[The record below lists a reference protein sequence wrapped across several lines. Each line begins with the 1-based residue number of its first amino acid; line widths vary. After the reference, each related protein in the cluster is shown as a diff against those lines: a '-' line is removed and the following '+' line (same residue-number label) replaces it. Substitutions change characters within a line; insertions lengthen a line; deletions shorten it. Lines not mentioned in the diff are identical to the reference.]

1 MNFANFASF
10 AISISVN
17 VANFAYGWCESDG
30 ILWCI
35 LLLISSFPQ
44 ITIIAR
50 IFSLRDVYG
59 LQSQSPSGF
68 IYFSRSFS
76 PTDSTDFFA
85 LLKILATL
93 GNLSKLNCPC
103 LSQEFLDFL
112 PSGFYD
118 FRSLASQETLDG

>member
-1 MNFANFASF
+1 MKFANFA
-10 AISISVN
+10 N
-17 VANFAYGWCESDG
+17 GWCESDG

-44 ITIIAR
+44 ITLIAR

-76 PTDSTDFFA
+76 PTDYTDF
-85 LLKILATL
+85 
-93 GNLSKLNCPC
+93 S
-103 LSQEFLDFL
+103 DFL

-118 FRSLASQETLDG
+118 FRSIASQETLDG